1 MATFRTLILV
11 LSVAVCFVSCAPKA
25 PKTMEESKGQSF
37 VETHNN
43 LLEWLN
49 FFDDYA
55 ATSTTPAPPKNAVPE
70 KEIVESIGTVSQ
82 PSKPGGTREG
92 QTIKIQV
99 PTLNVPT
106 SQSDSQGQRKPLV
119 KKTKPVDSQGS
130 RNPQTSTPQA
140 DSQGSK
146 RMPRPVDSEGSRSPQ
161 TLTPQAD
168 SQGSKRKPRP
178 VDSEGSR
185 SAQSLTPPTDSQ
197 GSERKPR
204 PVDTQGSRS
213 PQTLKPEADFQG
225 SEGGPRPVD
234 SQGTEREPYSYRDGQ
249 SYFEP
254 SNQFGQHHSPYDAG
268 FESQYGSGFES
279 QYGSGF
285 ESHYGPEFESPYD
298 PAFEYGPY
306 QAPFHR
312 AHPYQYQTHYNPYLP
327 LDPYD
332 DENLMYY
339 FLPQS
344 PVRPS
349 RAPNS
354 LSRTCSNDE
363 LENLIGQKMEKLT
376 NTTNL
381 PGFRCHQKD
390 FYQPGRCVEST
401 CAQVRFCGIVGH
413 KIKGRCKGYSGNYDK
428 LCCMP

>member
-55 ATSTTPAPPKNAVPE
+55 ATSTTPAPPKNVPE

-185 SAQSLTPPTDSQ
+185 SAQSLTPPADSQ

-213 PQTLKPEADFQG
+213 PQTLRPEADFQG
-225 SEGGPRPVD
+225 SEGEPRPVD
-234 SQGTEREPYSYRDGQ
+234 SQGTERGPYSYRDGQ

-268 FESQYGSGFES
+268 FESQYGSR
-279 QYGSGF
+279 F

-413 KIKGRCKGYSGNYDK
+413 NIKGRCKGYSGNYDK